1 MVGGGVAQR
10 LCSPNQHDHTVQR
23 RRGEEILHCVRRA
36 GEVMTCAALALAIA
50 KRLSFCLH
58 RLPGVQSRRTRV
70 VGEGVSAHV
79 NVMDGFVA
87 SSSSFSA

>member
-50 KRLSFCLH
+50 KRLSFC
-58 RLPGVQSRRTRV
+58 VQSRRTRV